1 MMQTVCQTVSV
12 DQTAELSQAVDDNT
26 TLGGE
31 ANAGTDT
38 ARQLV
43 LWELGRQQVTVDF
56 SAGNIV
62 TDTGLLAV
70 RKLDRELGILAE
82 AAGRLADPRSQKFVI
97 HDAERVLVQQVYQLL
112 GGYFDANDADV
123 LRHDPLFQT
132 LAERTP
138 DVNNPLASG
147 STLSRFK
154 YAYTRRQAKLPVEER
169 TIESECQA
177 AKCQRIR
184 ELNQFLVELFI
195 KTRRTPPKRVFID
208 LDATDD
214 QTHGDQQLA
223 LFHGYYEQHQYLPLL
238 AFDGE
243 SGFPLAAWLR
253 PGTAHASW
261 GAIDVLQDIV
271 PALRAAFPDIE
282 IVFRADTGFAMPEI
296 YEYAE
301 TENLKYVIGYA
312 TNAKLVR
319 ETKLLQNYV
328 QAIAEMYAEP
338 CCRFQ
343 EIRGYQAD
351 SWDRSRRIIAKC
363 EITAAGGPNRRF
375 VVTNLNDSPSQVYH
389 GCYVQRGHYP
399 ERGIQ
404 ELKHGLA
411 MDRLSSH
418 RFLANAFTLQCHV
431 LALAIWTLF
440 REANAHNA
448 EIARHQLASVRPLVF
463 KVGAL
468 VESSVRRVW
477 FHLSSTWPGRDLFT
491 RVCSAVSEF
500 THTLG
505 RLWPPRPHLPNTWS
519 LSSGTSPPAVAS
531 RPIK

>member
-1 MMQTVCQTVSV
+1 MTQTVCQTRDVGG
-12 DQTAELSQAVDDNT
+12 TEELSQAADGNT
-26 TLGGE
+26 TVAAE
-31 ANAGTDT
+31 SAAANAQPQ
-38 ARQLV
+38 QLV
-43 LWELGRQQVTVDF
+43 LWELDRQQVTVDF
-56 SAGNIV
+56 SAGRVV

-70 RKLDRELGILAE
+70 RKLDRELGILEE
-82 AAGRLADPRSQKFVI
+82 AAARLADPRSQKFVK
-97 HDAERVLVQQVYQLL
+97 HDAQRLLVQQVYQLL

-132 LAERTP
+132 LAERSP
-138 DVNNPLASG
+138 DVNTPLASG
-147 STLSRFK
+147 STVSRFK
-154 YAYTRRQAKLPVEER
+154 YAYTRREAKLPVEER

-184 ELNQFLVELFI
+184 ELNQFLVELYI
-195 KTRRTPPKRVFID
+195 QTRRTPPQRIVID

-214 QTHGDQQLA
+214 ATHGAQQLS
-223 LFHGYYEQHQYLPLL
+223 LFHGYYEQFQYLPLL
-238 AFDGE
+238 AFEGE

-261 GAIDVLQDIV
+261 GAIDVLKEIV
-271 PALRAAFPDIE
+271 PALRAAFPGVE
-282 IVFRADTGFAMPEI
+282 IIFRADTGFAVPEI

-301 TENLKYVIGYA
+301 AEDLKYVIGYA
-312 TNAKLVR
+312 TNDVLERQTQV
-319 ETKLLQNYV
+319 LQNYV
-328 QAIAEMYAEP
+328 AAIARLYDEP

-343 EIRGYQAD
+343 EIRDYQAG

-363 EITAAGGPNRRF
+363 EVTAAGGPNRRF
-375 VVTNLNDSPSQVYH
+375 VVTNLSASPGDVYH
-389 GCYVQRGHYP
+389 GCYVKRGHYP

-440 REANAHNA
+440 REANEHTA
-448 EIARHQLASVRPLVF
+448 EIARRQLASVRPLVF

-468 VESSVRRVW
+468 VEPTVRRVW
-477 FHLSSTWPGRDLFT
+477 FHLSSTWPGRDLFI
-491 RVCSAVSEF
+491 RVCQAVSEF
-500 THTLG
+500 TQRLG
-505 RLWPPRPHLPNTWS
+505 RLWPSR
-519 LSSGTSPPAVAS
+519 LSASMTSSFPVAATTPS
-531 RPIK
+531 AGPLAIK